1 MGTPKARRRKKQR
14 FREALLKKKLEDNIQ
29 CTVEEPVSEVIAD
42 TTVEEVIAGEPK
54 ELPNALKAVE
64 EKVVPKAT
72 KPAPK
77 RQTRKKATTTTTTK
91 KKTTRRRKSS
101 STS

>member
-14 FREALLKKKLEDNIQ
+14 FRE
-29 CTVEEPVSEVIAD
+29 VEQIK
-42 TTVEEVIAGEPK
+42 TEESK

-64 EKVVPKAT
+64 EKVVPKVT

-77 RQTRKKATTTTTTK
+77 RQTRKRAATATTTK